1 MNRLVL
7 TFFCLT
13 IVFAGFGQVLSK
25 GKIRMAVEKIFLNG
39 EEAPAQ
45 MASTLGNIQLDIISD
60 GFRQKTAMTMM
71 MMNTVTFFDSRTD
84 SIKMYMDLMGKKYL
98 VEDSRTGLQKGD
110 TLGGMQKPEV
120 KTVEHRDDVK
130 EILGYPCY
138 RVDVTMKA
146 PMNGEDAQ
154 SEANIEMKL
163 YVTDK
168 LKFDGSYVTQGKEA
182 IPLQG
187 TPLEYTMRMGGGS
200 FSMEMLMVAKEIGTE
215 VSADAFDP
223 PAGKYKKYTMLAFQ
237 EEMGQM
243 KR

>member
-1 MNRLVL
+1 MKRVIL
-7 TFFCLT
+7 TSFCLA
-13 IVFAGFGQVLSK
+13 IAIAGFGQTLSK
-25 GKIRMAVEKIFLNG
+25 GKIRMAVEKIYLNG

-45 MASTLGNIQLDIISD
+45 MASTLGNIQLEIISD
-60 GFRQKTAMTMM
+60 GFRQKTAMSMM

-84 SIKMYMDLMGKKYL
+84 SLKMFMDLMGKKYL
-98 VEDSRTGLQKGD
+98 VEDSRSGMQKGD
-110 TLGGMQKPEV
+110 TLGGSRKPEV
-120 KTVEHRDDVK
+120 KIVEHRDDVK

-138 RVDVTMKA
+138 RVDVAMKA
-146 PMNGEDAQ
+146 PVDGGDAK

-182 IPLQG
+182 IPLKG

-200 FSMEMLMVAKEIGTE
+200 FAMEMLMVAKEIGSE
-215 VSADAFDP
+215 VPADAFNP
-223 PAGKYKKYTMLAFQ
+223 PSGNYKVYTMQAFQ